1 MRPELDTLAKAQP
14 WEVPVDL
21 RHDPMRWGQPSPHSP
36 EPWRQPPVPPG
47 GSELPGWLEE
57 RLFDQRI
64 VMIRGPLTGESAT
77 GIAAA
82 LLTLDSAGPSPV
94 QLHIASEG
102 GELTA
107 ALAVLDVLDSMVS
120 PVHALVTSQAAGA
133 VIGVLAAAE
142 KRTAYRHAR
151 FRLTEPRASGVT
163 GTADEVA
170 RAAGQHLREL
180 EEVTLRLVEVTGQS
194 RSRIEDDLHAGRSL
208 SAPEALEYGLI
219 QEIVGK
225 A

>member
-1 MRPELDTLAKAQP
+1 MHL
-14 WEVPVDL
+14 
-21 RHDPMRWGQPSPHSP
+21 RWGQPPQSP
-36 EPWRQPPVPPG
+36 EPWRQPAAPVAPG
-47 GSELPGWLEE
+47 VPDWLEE

-64 VMIRGPLTGESAT
+64 VMIRGPLTGDAAS
-77 GIAAA
+77 GVAAA
-82 LLTLDSAGPSPV
+82 LLTLDAAGPSPV
-94 QLHIASEG
+94 QLHIASDG

-107 ALAVLDVLDSMVS
+107 ALAVLDVLDSMIS

-133 VIGVLAAAE
+133 VVGVLAAAE
-142 KRTAYRHAR
+142 KRSAYRHAR
-151 FRLTEPRASGVT
+151 FRLTEPRATGVT

-180 EEVTLRLVEVTGQS
+180 EEVTLRLVEVTGQA
-194 RSRIEDDLHAGRSL
+194 RSRIEDDMHNGRSL
-208 SAPEALEYGLI
+208 TAPEALEYGLI